1 MDILILNVNIR
12 WIFKLYDEYI
22 TSFEYFM
29 KQYYKNI
36 NITILYHDI
45 ENFDLNTIEYSKYN
59 KIIYCGDIDI
69 LHKLPIIYK
78 KIYYMNIEQLSHSSY
93 YNIVRSINSDINII
107 DYSEENI
114 PFLKDNYTYFLFPPF
129 YNITNNSH
137 KKTIDVLSIC
147 NNLYRE
153 TIFNSIDINSKFNKI
168 IINNCFGKDRNDYF
182 DKTKIYINIHCSD
195 NHKTMEL
202 IRLVNLIFRKVIIIS
217 QKSIYS
223 ELLFFKDYI
232 IVCNDINMFSTYI
245 DEILNNYDVYYS
257 KIYNNFNKQAY
268 INYIKEHLDK
278 FIAQLSH

>member
-1 MDILILNVNIR
+1 MNILILNVNIS

-22 TSFEYFM
+22 TSFEYFI
-29 KQYYKNI
+29 KKYYKNI
-36 NITILYHDI
+36 NITILYYDI
-45 ENFDLNTIEYSKYN
+45 KIFDLNTFEYSKYDS
-59 KIIYCGDIDI
+59 ILYCGDIDI
-69 LHKLPIIYK
+69 LHKLFVKYK
-78 KIYYMNIEQLSHSSY
+78 KIYYINIEQLSHSSY
-93 YNIVRSINSDINII
+93 YNIVRTINSDINII

-129 YNITNNSH
+129 YNITNNFN

-153 TIFNSIDINSKFNKI
+153 TIFNSIVINQKFSKI
-168 IINNCFGKDRNDYF
+168 IINNSFGKDRDNYF

-202 IRLVNLIFRKVIIIS
+202 IRLVNLIFRGVIIIS
-217 QKSIYS
+217 QESIYN
-223 ELLFFKDYI
+223 ELLFLKDYI
-232 IVCNDINMFSTYI
+232 IICNDINMFSTYI
-245 DEILNNYDVYYS
+245 NEILNNYDFYYN
-257 KIYNNFNKQAY
+257 KIYNNFNKQIY